1 MKKVVV
7 EGFEL
12 EITSPPNNTIGSF
25 TVVSIPTN
33 KVLSEDKRCYFGSL
47 VCMVSGIVDNNT
59 ENTQTPAPVQ
69 INISG
74 TSEKL
79 MLGSD
84 KAVLEG
90 DSVDV
95 TIDGISPSNV
105 TVSWPVTISIKNAN
119 QDKLITN

>member
-7 EGFEL
+7 EGFDL
-12 EITSPPNNTIGSF
+12 VIKSPINNTIGSF
-25 TVVSIPTN
+25 TVINQPNNKILVNDKKCFFGQISI
-33 KVLSEDKRCYFGSL
+33 SL
-47 VCMVSGIVDNNT
+47 NGIIDNNT
-59 ENTQTPAPVQ
+59 GNTQTAPVQ

-79 MLGSD
+79 MIGSD

-95 TIDGISPSNV
+95 TIDGISLSGV
-105 TVSWPVTISIKNAN
+105 TVSWPVTIAIKTAN

>member
-7 EGFEL
+7 EGFEW
-12 EITSPPNNTIGSF
+12 EITSPPNNIIGSF
-25 TVVSIPTN
+25 IVVSIPTN
-33 KVLSEDKRCYFGSL
+33 KVLSEDKKCYFGSL
-47 VCMVSGIVDNNT
+47 VCSVSGIIDKNT
-59 ENTQTPAPVQ
+59 GNTQTPAPVQ
-69 INISG
+69 INIRG

-79 MLGSD
+79 MLGND

-95 TIDGISPSNV
+95 TIDGISPASAV
-105 TVSWPVTISIKNAN
+105 VSWPVTIAIKTAN

>member
-33 KVLSEDKRCYFGSL
+33 KVLSEDKKCYFGNLS
-47 VCMVSGIVDNNT
+47 CMVSGIVDNNT
-59 ENTQTPAPVQ
+59 ENTQTAPVQ

-105 TVSWPVTISIKNAN
+105 TVSWPVTIAIKTAN

>member
-33 KVLSEDKRCYFGSL
+33 KVLSENKRCYFGSL
-47 VCMVSGIVDNNT
+47 VCLVSGIVDNNT

-119 QDKLITN
+119 QDKLISN

>member
-12 EITSPPNNTIGSF
+12 EITSPPQQTIGNY
-25 TVVSIPTN
+25 TVVSIPSN
-33 KVLSEDKRCYFGSL
+33 KVLSEDKGCYFGSL
-47 VCMVSGIVDNNT
+47 VCTVSGIIDKIT
-59 ENTQTPAPVQ
+59 ENTQTSPLDV
-69 INISG
+69 IISG

-95 TIDGISPSNV
+95 KINGISPSGV
-105 TVSWPVTISIKNAN
+105 TVSWPVTIEIKNAN
-119 QDKLITN
+119 QDKLISN

>member
-12 EITSPPNNTIGSF
+12 EITSPPKNTIGSF

-33 KVLSEDKRCYFGSL
+33 KVLSEDKKCFFGNLS
-47 VCMVSGIVDNNT
+47 CMVSGIVDNNT
-59 ENTQTPAPVQ
+59 GNTQTAPVQ

-95 TIDGISPSNV
+95 TIDGISLSGV
-105 TVSWPVTISIKNAN
+105 TVSWPVTIAIKTAN

>member
-12 EITSPPNNTIGSF
+12 EITSPLNNIIGSF

-33 KVLSEDKRCYFGSL
+33 KVLSEDKKCYFGNLS
-47 VCMVSGIVDNNT
+47 CMVSGIVDSNT
-59 ENTQTPAPVQ
+59 GNTQTAPIQ

-95 TIDGISPSNV
+95 TIDGISLSGV
-105 TVSWPVTISIKNAN
+105 TVSWPVTIAIKNAN
-119 QDKLITN
+119 QDKLISN

>member
-59 ENTQTPAPVQ
+59 GNTQTPALVQ

-95 TIDGISPSNV
+95 TINGISTSSVP
-105 TVSWPVTISIKNAN
+105 VSWPVTIAIKTAN
-119 QDKLITN
+119 QDKLISN

>member
-7 EGFEL
+7 EGFDL
-12 EITSPPNNTIGSF
+12 EITSPPKNIIGSF

-33 KVLSEDKRCYFGSL
+33 KVLSEDKKCYFGNLS
-47 VCMVSGIVDNNT
+47 CEVSGIVDSNT
-59 ENTQTPAPVQ
+59 GNTQTAPIQ
-69 INISG
+69 INING

-95 TIDGISPSNV
+95 TIDGISPSSV
-105 TVSWPVTISIKNAN
+105 VVSWPVTIAIKDAN

>member
-7 EGFEL
+7 EGFDL

-25 TVVSIPTN
+25 TVVSIPSN

-59 ENTQTPAPVQ
+59 GNTQTPAPVQ

>member
-1 MKKVVV
+1 MSC
-7 EGFEL
+7 E
-12 EITSPPNNTIGSF
+12 
-25 TVVSIPTN
+25 VS
-33 KVLSEDKRCYFGSL
+33 V
-47 VCMVSGIVDNNT
+47 IVDNNT
-59 ENTQTPAPVQ
+59 ENKQTAPVQ

-84 KAVLEG
+84 KAILEG

-95 TIDGISPSNV
+95 TIDGISPSGA
-105 TVSWPVTISIKNAN
+105 TVSWPVTIAIKDAN

>member
-25 TVVSIPTN
+25 TVVSIPSN
-33 KVLSEDKRCYFGSL
+33 KVLSEDKRCYFGNLS
-47 VCMVSGIVDNNT
+47 CMVSGIVDNNT
-59 ENTQTPAPVQ
+59 GNTQTAPVQ

-105 TVSWPVTISIKNAN
+105 TVSWPVTIAIKNAN

>member
-25 TVVSIPTN
+25 TVVSVPSN
-33 KVLSEDKRCYFGSL
+33 KVLSEDKKCYFGNLS
-47 VCMVSGIVDNNT
+47 CEVSGIVDNNT
-59 ENTQTPAPVQ
+59 GNTQTAPIQ

>member
-33 KVLSEDKRCYFGSL
+33 KVLSEDKRCYFGNLS
-47 VCMVSGIVDNNT
+47 CMVSGIVDNNT
-59 ENTQTPAPVQ
+59 GNTQTAPVQ

-95 TIDGISPSNV
+95 TINGISPSSV
-105 TVSWPVTISIKNAN
+105 PVSWPVTIAIKNAN
-119 QDKLITN
+119 QDNLITN

>member
-25 TVVSIPTN
+25 TVVSVPSN
-33 KVLSEDKRCYFGSL
+33 KVLSEDKKCYFGNLS
-47 VCMVSGIVDNNT
+47 CMVSGIVDNNT
-59 ENTQTPAPVQ
+59 GNTQTAPVQ

-95 TIDGISPSNV
+95 TINGISPSSV
-105 TVSWPVTISIKNAN
+105 PVSWPVTIAIKTAN
-119 QDKLITN
+119 QDKLISN

>member
-33 KVLSEDKRCYFGSL
+33 KVLSEDKRCYFGNLS
-47 VCMVSGIVDNNT
+47 CMVSGIVDSNT
-59 ENTQTPAPVQ
+59 GNTQTAPIQ

-95 TIDGISPSNV
+95 TIDGISLSGA
-105 TVSWPVTISIKNAN
+105 TVSWPVTIAIKTAN
-119 QDKLITN
+119 QDKLISN

>member
-33 KVLSEDKRCYFGSL
+33 KVLSEDKRCYFGNLS
-47 VCMVSGIVDNNT
+47 CMVSGIVDNNT
-59 ENTQTPAPVQ
+59 GNTQTAPVQ

-95 TIDGISPSNV
+95 TINGISPSSV
-105 TVSWPVTISIKNAN
+105 PVSWPVTIAIKNAN

>member
-12 EITSPPNNTIGSF
+12 EITSPPKNIIGSF

-33 KVLSEDKRCYFGSL
+33 KVLSEDKKCYFGNLS
-47 VCMVSGIVDNNT
+47 CMVSGIVDSNT
-59 ENTQTPAPVQ
+59 GNTQTAPIQ

-95 TIDGISPSNV
+95 TIDGISLSGV
-105 TVSWPVTISIKNAN
+105 TVSWPVTIAIKNAN

>member
-12 EITSPPNNTIGSF
+12 EITSPPKNIIGSF

-33 KVLSEDKRCYFGSL
+33 KVLSEDKKCYFGNLS
-47 VCMVSGIVDNNT
+47 CMVSGIVDNNT
-59 ENTQTPAPVQ
+59 GNTQTAPVQ

-95 TIDGISPSNV
+95 TIDGISLSGV
-105 TVSWPVTISIKNAN
+105 TVSWPVTIAIKNAN

>member
-7 EGFEL
+7 EGFDL

-33 KVLSEDKRCYFGSL
+33 KVLSEDKKCYFGNLS
-47 VCMVSGIVDNNT
+47 CMVSGIVDNNT
-59 ENTQTPAPVQ
+59 GNTQTAPVQ

-95 TIDGISPSNV
+95 TIDGISPSGV
-105 TVSWPVTISIKNAN
+105 TVSWPVTIAIKNAN
-119 QDKLITN
+119 QYKLITN

>member
-25 TVVSIPTN
+25 TVVSIPSN
-33 KVLSEDKRCYFGSL
+33 KVLSEDKKCYFGSL
-47 VCMVSGIVDNNT
+47 ICTLSGIVDNNT
-59 ENTQTPAPVQ
+59 GNTQTAPIQ

-79 MLGSD
+79 MLGND

-95 TIDGISPSNV
+95 TIDGVSPSNV

>member
-12 EITSPPNNTIGSF
+12 EITSPQNNTIGSF

-33 KVLSEDKRCYFGSL
+33 KVLSENKKCYFGNLS
-47 VCMVSGIVDNNT
+47 CMVSGIVDNNT
-59 ENTQTPAPVQ
+59 GNTQTAPIQ

-90 DSVDV
+90 DSVVV
-95 TIDGISPSNV
+95 TIDGISLSSVP
-105 TVSWPVTISIKNAN
+105 VSWPVTIAIKTAN
-119 QDKLITN
+119 QDKLISN

>member
-7 EGFEL
+7 EGFDL
-12 EITSPPNNTIGSF
+12 EITSPPKNIIGSF
-25 TVVSIPTN
+25 TVVSIPSN
-33 KVLSEDKRCYFGSL
+33 KVLSENKRCYFGNLS
-47 VCMVSGIVDNNT
+47 CEVSGIVDNNT
-59 ENTQTPAPVQ
+59 ENTQTAPIQ

-95 TIDGISPSNV
+95 TINGISPSSV
-105 TVSWPVTISIKNAN
+105 TVSWPVTIAIKTAN

>member
-12 EITSPPNNTIGSF
+12 EITSPPKNTIGSF

-33 KVLSEDKRCYFGSL
+33 KVLSEDKKCYFGNLS
-47 VCMVSGIVDNNT
+47 CMVSGIVDSNT
-59 ENTQTPAPVQ
+59 GNTQTAPIQ

-95 TIDGISPSNV
+95 TINGISPSSV
-105 TVSWPVTISIKNAN
+105 LVSWPVTISIKTAN
-119 QDKLITN
+119 QDKLISN

>member
-59 ENTQTPAPVQ
+59 ENTQTDPIQ

>member
-12 EITSPPNNTIGSF
+12 EITSPPKNTIGSF

-33 KVLSEDKRCYFGSL
+33 KVLSEDKRCYFGNLS
-47 VCMVSGIVDNNT
+47 CEVSGIVDSNT
-59 ENTQTPAPVQ
+59 GNTQTAPIQ

-119 QDKLITN
+119 QDKLISN

>member
-47 VCMVSGIVDNNT
+47 ICLVSGIVDNNT
-59 ENTQTPAPVQ
+59 GNTQTAPVQ

-79 MLGSD
+79 MLGND

>member
-33 KVLSEDKRCYFGSL
+33 KVLSEDKRCYFGNLS
-47 VCMVSGIVDNNT
+47 CMVSGIVDNNT
-59 ENTQTPAPVQ
+59 GNTQTAPVQ

-95 TIDGISPSNV
+95 TINGISPSSV
-105 TVSWPVTISIKNAN
+105 TVSWPVTIAIKTAN

>member
-12 EITSPPNNTIGSF
+12 EITSPPNNIIGSF
-25 TVVSIPTN
+25 TVVSIPSN
-33 KVLSEDKRCYFGSL
+33 KVLSENKGSYFGNLS
-47 VCMVSGIVDNNT
+47 CIVSGIVDNNT
-59 ENTQTPAPVQ
+59 GNTQTPAPVQ

-95 TIDGISPSNV
+95 TIDGISPSSAI
-105 TVSWPVTISIKNAN
+105 VSWPVTIAIKTAN
-119 QDKLITN
+119 QDKLISN

>member
-59 ENTQTPAPVQ
+59 GNTQTPAPVQ

-79 MLGSD
+79 MLGTD

-95 TIDGISPSNV
+95 TIDGISPSGA
-105 TVSWPVTISIKNAN
+105 TVSWPVTIAIKTAN

>member
-12 EITSPPNNTIGSF
+12 EITSPPKNTIGSF
-25 TVVSIPTN
+25 TVVSVPSN
-33 KVLSEDKRCYFGSL
+33 KVLSENKGCYFGNLS
-47 VCMVSGIVDNNT
+47 CEVSGIVDSNT
-59 ENTQTPAPVQ
+59 GNTQTAP
-69 INISG
+69 INITING

-79 MLGSD
+79 MLGND

-90 DSVDV
+90 DSVVV
-95 TIDGISPSNV
+95 TIDGVSPSGAV
-105 TVSWPVTISIKNAN
+105 VSWPVTIAIKTAN

>member
-59 ENTQTPAPVQ
+59 ENTQTAPVQ

-95 TIDGISPSNV
+95 TIDGISPSNI

>member
-25 TVVSIPTN
+25 TVVSIPSN
-33 KVLSEDKRCYFGSL
+33 KVLSENKGCYFGSL
-47 VCMVSGIVDNNT
+47 ICLVSGIIDKKT
-59 ENTQTPAPVQ
+59 GNTQTAPVQ

-95 TIDGISPSNV
+95 TIDGISPSGA
-105 TVSWPVTISIKNAN
+105 TVRWDVTIAIKTAN

>member
-7 EGFEL
+7 EGFDL
-12 EITSPPNNTIGSF
+12 EITSPPKNIIGSF

-33 KVLSEDKRCYFGSL
+33 KVLSEDKKCYFGNLS
-47 VCMVSGIVDNNT
+47 CEVSGIVDSNT
-59 ENTQTPAPVQ
+59 GNTQTAPIQ
-69 INISG
+69 INING

-95 TIDGISPSNV
+95 KINGNSPSGAL
-105 TVSWPVTISIKNAN
+105 VSWLVTIEIKNAN
-119 QDKLITN
+119 QDKLISN

>member
-7 EGFEL
+7 EGFDL
-12 EITSPPNNTIGSF
+12 AIKSPLQQTIGSF
-25 TVVSIPTN
+25 TVISIPSN
-33 KVLSEDKRCYFGSL
+33 KVLSEDKGCYFGSL
-47 VCMVSGIVDNNT
+47 VCIVSGIIDNIT
-59 ENTQTPAPVQ
+59 GNTQTAPVQ

-95 TIDGISPSNV
+95 TIDGISPSGT
-105 TVSWPVTISIKNAN
+105 TVSWPVTIEIKNAN

>member
-12 EITSPPNNTIGSF
+12 EITSPPKNTIGSF
-25 TVVSIPTN
+25 TVVSIPSN
-33 KVLSEDKRCYFGSL
+33 KVLSEDKKCYFGSL
-47 VCMVSGIVDNNT
+47 VCSVSGIIDKNT
-59 ENTQTPAPVQ
+59 GNTQTPAPVQ

-95 TIDGISPSNV
+95 TIDGISLSSVP
-105 TVSWPVTISIKNAN
+105 VSWPVTIAIKNAN

>member
-7 EGFEL
+7 EGFDL
-12 EITSPPNNTIGSF
+12 EITSPPKNIIGSF

-33 KVLSEDKRCYFGSL
+33 KVLSEDKKCYFGNLS
-47 VCMVSGIVDNNT
+47 CMVSGIVDSNT
-59 ENTQTPAPVQ
+59 GNTQTAPIQ

-95 TIDGISPSNV
+95 TIDGISLSGV
-105 TVSWPVTISIKNAN
+105 TVSWPVTIAIKNAN

>member
-1 MKKVVV
+1 MKKVVA

-12 EITSPPNNTIGSF
+12 EITSPPNNIIGSF

-33 KVLSEDKRCYFGSL
+33 KVLSENKRCYFGSL
-47 VCMVSGIVDNNT
+47 VCTLSGIVDKNT

-90 DSVDV
+90 DSVVV
-95 TIDGISPSNV
+95 TIDGISPSSA
-105 TVSWPVTISIKNAN
+105 TVSWPVTIAIKTAN

>member
-7 EGFEL
+7 EEFEL

-33 KVLSEDKRCYFGSL
+33 KVLSENKRCYFGSL
-47 VCMVSGIVDNNT
+47 VCTLSGIVDNNT
-59 ENTQTPAPVQ
+59 GNTQTPDPVQ

-95 TIDGISPSNV
+95 TIDGISLSGA
-105 TVSWPVTISIKNAN
+105 TVSWPVTIAIKTAN